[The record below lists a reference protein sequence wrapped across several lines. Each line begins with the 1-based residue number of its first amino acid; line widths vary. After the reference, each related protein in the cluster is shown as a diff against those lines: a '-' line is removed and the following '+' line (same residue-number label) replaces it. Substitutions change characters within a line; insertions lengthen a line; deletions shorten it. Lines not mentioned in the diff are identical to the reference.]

1 MKNFARSLWTLTG
14 RLGFLVAQY
23 PIGLIVRNS
32 RRTRVLITC
41 GNEYLVVKHWLGDD
55 RWMLPGGG
63 LHRNEDPLL
72 AAQREVKEEIG
83 LELPTA
89 TFQNAGQFK
98 CRDGAFKFDYDL
110 YVVQLPEKPKLQ
122 LQRIEILSSS
132 WFNKDDMPP
141 PKACPE
147 LAVALRHWP

>member
-1 MKNFARSLWTLTG
+1 MKSLAQSLWTLAG

-32 RRTRVLITC
+32 RRTRVLITS
-41 GNEYLVVKHWLGDD
+41 GDDYLVVKHWLGDD

-63 LHRNEDPLL
+63 LHRNEDPLI
-72 AAQREVKEEIG
+72 AARRETKEEIG
-83 LELPTA
+83 LDLPA
-89 TFQNAGQFK
+89 EAFQSIGQFK

-110 YVVQLPEKPKLQ
+110 YIVRLPEKPKLR
-122 LQRIEILSSS
+122 LQRIEILAAG
-132 WFNKDDMPP
+132 WFNKGDMPP

-147 LAVALRHWP
+147 LAVALRYWP